1 MQLTLY
7 SDYSL
12 RTLIYL
18 ALCEEGAT
26 ISEIAERFRI
36 SHNHLTKVAH
46 NLGKLGYITTTRG
59 RSGGLALALSPDEI
73 NIGAVVRQVEPH
85 FNLVE
90 CFDPDKNTCP
100 ILPACALRGV
110 LGEAQEAFLKVLD
123 GYRLSDF
130 RGSGPDVARLLG
142 LAPVSAAA
150 PRSPGI

>member
-18 ALCEEGAT
+18 ALSPDGAT
-26 ISEIAERFRI
+26 VAEIAERFRI
-36 SHNHLTKVAH
+36 SHNHLTKVVH
-46 NLGKLGYITTTRG
+46 NLGKLGYVRTTRG
-59 RSGGLALALSPDEI
+59 RSGGLVLARSPGEI
-73 NIGAVVRQVEPH
+73 NVGEVVRQVEPH

-90 CFDPDKNTCP
+90 CFDPAKNTCP

-123 GYRLSDF
+123 GYWLSDF
-130 RGSGPDVARLLG
+130 RASAPEVARLLG
-142 LAPVSAAA
+142 LAAVSAAT
-150 PRSPGI
+150 PET